1 MSIGLSTA
9 GFLVVD
15 KPRGWTSSDVVRK
28 LKGAFGLGRLGL
40 KIGHCG
46 TLDPLATGVL
56 PISIGA
62 ATRFSR
68 YVLEGDKS
76 YSATITLGL
85 ATDSYDSDGE
95 VTATLDASTVT
106 RANIDLALVRYVG
119 EFDQVPPLFSAVKVQ
134 GRRAYSVARSGGVA
148 EMASRRVR
156 VESLTVTEWDSP
168 HLTVH
173 ITCGKGF
180 YVRSFAHDLG
190 IDLGCGGHLSQLR
203 RTSSGVFNGEDSVQL
218 DALLG
223 GADTGA
229 WVSDLHQVDAVLQH
243 MPSVRLDYASSFA
256 FSHGNSVEVGSEF
269 ASDEVRV
276 YSEEGVLLGLGDG
289 RRFAGK
295 VAPRLVI
302 RDK

>member
-1 MSIGLSTA
+1 M
-9 GFLVVD
+9 VD

-28 LKGAFGLGRLGL
+28 LKGAFGLSRLGL

-76 YSATITLGL
+76 YSATITLGV
-85 ATDSYDSDGE
+85 ATDSYDADGE
-95 VTATLDASTVT
+95 VTATMDASTVT
-106 RANIDLALVRYVG
+106 RADIELALVRYVG

-134 GRRAYSVARSGGVA
+134 GRRAYSVARSGGVV

-156 VESLTVTEWDSP
+156 VESLTVIEWESP
-168 HLTVH
+168 HLTVQ
-173 ITCGKGF
+173 ISCGKGF

-203 RTSSGVFNGEDSVQL
+203 RTSSGVFNAEDSVRL
-218 DALLG
+218 DTLIG

-229 WVSDLHQVDAVLQH
+229 WVKDLHQVDAVLQH
-243 MPSVRLDYASSFA
+243 MPSVRLDRASSFA
-256 FSHGNSVEVGSEF
+256 FSHGNGVKVYNDV
-269 ASDEVRV
+269 AADDVRV
-276 YSEEGVLLGLGDG
+276 YSDEGVLLGLGNG
-289 RRFAGK
+289 RRIAGK
-295 VAPRLVI
+295 VAPTLVI
-302 RDK
+302 RDRYRSGVLG